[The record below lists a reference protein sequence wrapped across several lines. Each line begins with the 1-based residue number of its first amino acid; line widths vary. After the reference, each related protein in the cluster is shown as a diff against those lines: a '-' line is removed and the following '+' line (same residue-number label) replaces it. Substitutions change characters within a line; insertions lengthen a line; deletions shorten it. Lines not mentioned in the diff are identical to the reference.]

1 MALAISGSV
10 GQLSTIAAGRAA
22 KKRCRRKSAAYSQL
36 GIEFSGHATV
46 AAVGIQLG
54 WDAALC
60 TRLGVQGRAAGLR
73 RGIGRGAVPM
83 FASPV

>member
-36 GIEFSGHATV
+36 GIEFSGHATI

-54 WDAALC
+54 WDAAFC
-60 TRLGVQGRAAGLR
+60 TRLGFQGRAADLR